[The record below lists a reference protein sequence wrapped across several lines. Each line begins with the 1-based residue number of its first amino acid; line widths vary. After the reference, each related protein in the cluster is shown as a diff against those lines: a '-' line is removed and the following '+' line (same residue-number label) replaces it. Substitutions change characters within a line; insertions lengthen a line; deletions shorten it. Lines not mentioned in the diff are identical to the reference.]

1 MWKLIVVAEAP
12 PVIVCVVSKLCLM
25 SITVESFPP
34 TAIDVARAIPP
45 KASVKV
51 PALAEVL
58 ETTMLVTTVVVD
70 EGTVYKTVAV
80 LVVAAPRNNGF
91 DVFGISKLP

>member
-34 TAIDVARAIPP
+34 TAIAVARATPFI
-45 KASVKV
+45 ARVKV
-51 PALAEVL
+51 PALTAVL
-58 ETTMLVTTVVVD
+58 DTTMLVITAVVD
-70 EGTVYKTVAV
+70 AGTVYKTVPV

-91 DVFGISKLP
+91 DVFGINKLP